1 MFDRYSGAASDR
13 EVHLLQIEQGGVHG
27 DVGEARQNN
36 ARHHI
41 HRYASRV
48 LALRV
53 LLLLLLTCN
62 STLLFP
68 LHFLASD

>member
-1 MFDRYSGAASDR
+1 MFDRYPGAASDR

-27 DVGEARQNN
+27 DVGEARQNH

-53 LLLLLLTCN
+53 LLLLLTSN
-62 STLLFP
+62 STLVFP

>member
-27 DVGEARQNN
+27 DVGEARQNH

-53 LLLLLLTCN
+53 LLLLLTSN